1 MTILFSSSFSL
12 FSPMYLLIT
21 YDVCTTS
28 PAGAKRL
35 RQVAR
40 ICQNYGQRVQ
50 NSVFECLVEPVHQ
63 VQLMKDLEASIDKS
77 LDSLRIYQLGK
88 NYRSQIISLGKET
101 SIDLDG
107 ELIL

>member
-1 MTILFSSSFSL
+1 MTILFSSSLSL

-40 ICQNYGQRVQ
+40 ICQRVQ